1 MKIKSIF
8 AILFFAA
15 TVFSQQK
22 IGFVITENIIK
33 ELPEATEAQRQLDN
47 IANEW
52 QEELRKMQDE
62 TKKKFEEYDERK
74 LFLSDRRRAEL
85 EKELQELDSKIIDFR
100 SKKFGTNGELFS
112 KQNELMKPIQEKI
125 IKAIKTVADADGY
138 EYVFDKSSSTLLLFS
153 IEKNDLSQKVL
164 KILKEK

>member
-8 AILFFAA
+8 AILFFATA
-15 TVFSQQK
+15 VYPQQK
-22 IGFVITENIIK
+22 IGFIVTENIMK
-33 ELPEATEAQRQLDN
+33 ELPEAVEAQSQLDK
-47 IANEW
+47 IANGW

-85 EKELQELDSKIIDFR
+85 EKELQELDSKIIEYR
-100 SKKFGTNGELFS
+100 TKKFGTSGELFT

-125 IKAIKTVADADGY
+125 IKAIKTAADNDGY
-138 EYVFDKSSSTLLLFS
+138 EYVFDKSSSTLLLYS
-153 IEKNDLSQKVL
+153 VEKNDLSQKVL